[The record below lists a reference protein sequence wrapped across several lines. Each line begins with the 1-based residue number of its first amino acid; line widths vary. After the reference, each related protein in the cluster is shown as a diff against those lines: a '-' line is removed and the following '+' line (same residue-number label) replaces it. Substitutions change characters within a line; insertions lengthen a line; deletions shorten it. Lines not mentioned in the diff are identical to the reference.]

1 MTHKTRHLL
10 WLLACLCV
18 LCIAQVGSPGPLHA
32 ATDQPTTEATDSLNL
47 GSGLQLVLFRDAE
60 SLTLYVPEKDV
71 VSLSGLTFEAVNA
84 QGKRLKIRLDEFPAL
99 RGLDMARI
107 VGPACFQFVS
117 NQRTPL
123 PLGRSLTW

>member
-1 MTHKTRHLL
+1 MTHKTRQLL
-10 WLLACLCV
+10 VFLACLC
-18 LCIAQVGSPGPLHA
+18 LLSLAQIGGPGSLRA
-32 ATDQPTTEATDSLNL
+32 ATEQPTAETAEATDSLDL

-99 RGLDMARI
+99 RG
-107 VGPACFQFVS
+107 
-117 NQRTPL
+117 
-123 PLGRSLTW
+123 